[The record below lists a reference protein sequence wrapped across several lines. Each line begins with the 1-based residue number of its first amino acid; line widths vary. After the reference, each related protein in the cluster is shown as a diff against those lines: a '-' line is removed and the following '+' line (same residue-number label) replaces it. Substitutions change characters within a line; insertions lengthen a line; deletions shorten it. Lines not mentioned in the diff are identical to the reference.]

1 MRFIDADKLREW
13 WLANG
18 LNERV
23 YDTNDFL
30 DSIDEQ
36 ETAVSV
42 DMPIYNKEEI
52 YPNCTV
58 QIWSNTY
65 TGQQSIGWW
74 KNDE

>member
-1 MRFIDADKLREW
+1 MRLIDADKLREW

-74 KNDE
+74 KNNE

>member
-1 MRFIDADKLREW
+1 MRLIDADKLREW
-13 WLANG
+13 WIENG

-23 YDTNDFL
+23 YDINDFL
-30 DSIDEQ
+30 DSIDAQ

-42 DMPIYNKEEI
+42 DMPIYNHEEI

-74 KNDE
+74 QNE

>member
-1 MRFIDADKLREW
+1 MRLIDADKLREW
-13 WLANG
+13 WLENG

-42 DMPIYNKEEI
+42 DIPIYNHEEI
-52 YPNCTV
+52 HHNCTV
-58 QIWSNTY
+58 QIWSNTC
-65 TGQQSIGWW
+65 TGQQSVGWW
-74 KNDE
+74 KNE